1 MRSFYT
7 WSCLFCILGVTFCK
21 LTFRVREKV
30 EILRELRITC
40 VGVGRIAVGRDT
52 CIKGLKKKWKN
63 EHNAKYRSNHIEQSP
78 QWESIKES
86 GRLEQTFLRGNRKS
100 LDLSIAL
107 FNYPIDSPAKVSEL
121 KNLPHRKNKP
131 KNNNRHAVQL
141 ITERRETTVPRRPRG
156 ATCHLHSSNISQN
169 AFILYS

>member
-52 CIKGLKKKWKN
+52 CIKGLKKKKWKN
-63 EHNAKYRSNHIEQSP
+63 EHNAKYRSNHNTKSTVGKYQRIWKARTDISARKQE
-78 QWESIKES
+78 KS
-86 GRLEQTFLRGNRKS
+86 G
-100 LDLSIAL
+100 
-107 FNYPIDSPAKVSEL
+107 
-121 KNLPHRKNKP
+121 
-131 KNNNRHAVQL
+131 
-141 ITERRETTVPRRPRG
+141 
-156 ATCHLHSSNISQN
+156 
-169 AFILYS
+169 FIHCPL